1 MEFIEQSFLFDIIIR
16 VLITAYGAT
25 GVWNF
30 IAYTPWGLND
40 DDFFQYNEFNYT
52 FWLISSLIFL
62 GLWTLQF
69 KYPILVYLSLLEMI
83 ILIIAYMFLI
93 AQKQECI
100 KRQKKMRKEMK
111 TKKLEMLSRTKPNG
125 KIKNN

>member
-1 MEFIEQSFLFDIIIR
+1 MEFIEQSFPFDIIIR

-25 GVWNF
+25 GVGNF

-40 DDFFQYNEFNYT
+40 DDFFEYNEFNYT

-69 KYPILVYLSLLEMI
+69 KYPILVYLSLIEMI
-83 ILIIAYMFLI
+83 ILIITYMFLI

-100 KRQKKMRKEMK
+100 KKQKKMRKEMGR
-111 TKKLEMLSRTKPNG
+111 KKSEMMCRSRINPKS
-125 KIKNN
+125 K